1 LSSPWRRRQLSR
13 PPIFPAR
20 ARPRKMISIQ
30 KTKKDRE
37 REMDRYFFGIEKMI
51 GYIKRK
57 TVGRWKT
64 TTQNVVA
71 N

>member
-1 LSSPWRRRQLSR
+1 
-13 PPIFPAR
+13 
-20 ARPRKMISIQ
+20 MISIQ

-64 TTQNVVA
+64 TTQNVVT